1 MDLTP
6 VQRVPEPTRDVLV
19 TRDEAGERE
28 FSGFGAAKNNEYAD
42 CFIDADLIPEPTIK
56 VNMCYHSSAVQLC
69 YVSRKLPAGSA
80 WVCAS
85 LRQPC
90 WPYWLLALSE
100 ASVPVHK
107 LSNSMQARLH
117 RLMPCNGRA
126 VSQSRIQSFT

>member
-56 VNMCYHSSAVQLC
+56 VNMCNHPPALQLRQ
-69 YVSRKLPAGSA
+69 VSRKLQAGSA
-80 WVCAS
+80 SVCLS
-85 LRQPC
+85 PRQIC
-90 WPYWLLALSE
+90 WA
-100 ASVPVHK
+100 
-107 LSNSMQARLH
+107 
-117 RLMPCNGRA
+117 
-126 VSQSRIQSFT
+126 